1 MINQTSRFLAREH
14 SGLIE
19 LGSRI
24 IDIFSILIAASLVT
38 YLYDFDFIN
47 LKSWAQLIFIKIL
60 LCLIVFKEA
69 NLYRSWRGR
78 PYSDQ
83 FSRLTLSYIISSI
96 VIFLLWSALNL
107 KIVINFEQFLL
118 WILLSGIFIFTFR
131 AFVYTFI
138 RQLRKKGVNQK
149 KIVIFG
155 AGQLGKALL
164 TRTLNSPES
173 GFLVTGF
180 IDDKKNQ
187 SIKIKGLPVLGAINQ
202 LPNILETN
210 PLMKYGW
217 HCLLKQLIKLK
228 KLSN

>member
-118 WILLSGIFIFTFR
+118 WILLSGIFIFIFR

-149 KIVIFG
+149 KNCYLRSICG
-155 AGQLGKALL
+155 LDTSLSSL
-164 TRTLNSPES
+164 W
-173 GFLVTGF
+173 
-180 IDDKKNQ
+180 KK
-187 SIKIKGLPVLGAINQ
+187 S
-202 LPNILETN
+202 
-210 PLMKYGW
+210 
-217 HCLLKQLIKLK
+217 
-228 KLSN
+228 